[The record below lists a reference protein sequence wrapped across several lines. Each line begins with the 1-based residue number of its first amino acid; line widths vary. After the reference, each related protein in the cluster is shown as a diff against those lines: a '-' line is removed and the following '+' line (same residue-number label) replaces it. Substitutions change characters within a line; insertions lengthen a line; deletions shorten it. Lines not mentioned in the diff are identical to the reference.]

1 MVFVDYEKKFAEQM
15 VDLNADDTILMLSYE
30 PHFLH
35 PYGFVYK
42 VAKDS
47 IRSNLFTFI
56 MSSFLE
62 FRKMYIFWNITSTF
76 KQHISFNLE

>member
-1 MVFVDYEKKFAEQM
+1 MQIKKNCRTEQM

-30 PHFLH
+30 AHFH
-35 PYGFVYK
+35 SDGFVYK

-62 FRKMYIFWNITSTF
+62 FRKIYSFWNITSTL
-76 KQHISFNLE
+76 KQHSSFNLE

>member
-30 PHFLH
+30 VHFH
-35 PYGFVYK
+35 PDGLIYK

-56 MSSFLE
+56 MSSF
-62 FRKMYIFWNITSTF
+62 WS
-76 KQHISFNLE
+76 